1 MKFQLNLSKLKLNI
15 FQKNNGNICVASLE
29 AKNKTSTRMRTQ
41 ERVREG
47 ERELRHIIG
56 VMAIV
61 VGNEQGDPCSKS
73 WARLFA
79 FHITLIF
86 LAR

>member
-1 MKFQLNLSKLKLNI
+1 
-15 FQKNNGNICVASLE
+15 
-29 AKNKTSTRMRTQ
+29 MRTQ
-41 ERVREG
+41 ERGREG